1 MTVPDAAVIG
11 RLALLGES
19 SVTSLLLPQ
28 AGLPSLASAPIFAY
42 EYPRKV
48 TGAPL
53 TGYTGHD
60 WVNLLKNRAIEMVLV
75 TVSGRVNSSADTT
88 RSPWGRVRLDVQ
100 TYGRTYLSAAAVH
113 WAIFDYFKNLHRE
126 RVTLSGGTALIHDLT
141 VEGGPISFPDPETD
155 GCPVMV
161 GMYAATVAEEYVA

>member
-1 MTVPDAAVIG
+1 MTVPDVAVMG

-28 AGLPSLASAPIFAY
+28 TALPSLATAPIFAY

-48 TGAPL
+48 TGAPA

-60 WVNLLKNRAIEMVLV
+60 WANLLKNRAIEMVLV
-75 TVSGRVNSSADTT
+75 TVSGRVNSGADTS

-113 WAIFDYFKNLHRE
+113 WAIYEYLKELHRV
-126 RVTLSGGTALIHDLT
+126 RVALSGGTALLHDVT
-141 VEGGPISFPDPETD
+141 VEGGPISFPDPDTD